1 MQEQKI
7 LVVDDDRE
15 ILFSMAK
22 LLEYEG
28 FRVVKAGDGLEALE
42 RLNSEKPD
50 LVILDI
56 MMPKLDG
63 ISVLRTMR
71 SRGNRTPVL
80 LLTAKAEIDDKVLG
94 LELGADDYMIKPFE
108 AEELL
113 ARIRLRTRQ
122 SSITQVNHL
131 KFGNLILNLD
141 TRELSVA
148 EREVKLSNKEF
159 LLMETFLRNSKKIIP
174 KNQLIL
180 KVWGPLD
187 ESDYNQLEVFI
198 SFLRKKL
205 RFLAASAVIKTTK
218 GVGYSLEDG
227 EKEGS
232 S

>member
-1 MQEQKI
+1 MLPK
-7 LVVDDDRE
+7 
-15 ILFSMAK
+15 F
-22 LLEYEG
+22 
-28 FRVVKAGDGLEALE
+28 DG
-42 RLNSEKPD
+42 
-50 LVILDI
+50 V
-56 MMPKLDG
+56 
-63 ISVLRTMR
+63 SVLKRVRQM
-71 SRGNRTPVL
+71 GMEVPIIF
-80 LLTAKAEIDDKVLG
+80 LTAKSQLEDRVLG
-94 LELGADDYMIKPFE
+94 LDLGADDYMIKPFE

>member
-1 MQEQKI
+1 MLSLI
-7 LVVDDDRE
+7 L
-15 ILFSMAK
+15 
-22 LLEYEG
+22 
-28 FRVVKAGDGLEALE
+28 
-42 RLNSEKPD
+42 
-50 LVILDI
+50 
-56 MMPKLDG
+56 
-63 ISVLRTMR
+63 
-71 SRGNRTPVL
+71 PV
-80 LLTAKAEIDDKVLG
+80 
-94 LELGADDYMIKPFE
+94 
-108 AEELL
+108 
-113 ARIRLRTRQ
+113 
-122 SSITQVNHL
+122 
-131 KFGNLILNLD
+131 GNLILNLD

-148 EREVKLSNKEF
+148 ERQVKLSNKEF

>member
-1 MQEQKI
+1 MIYYLEDDKNI
-7 LVVDDDRE
+7 RELV
-15 ILFSMAK
+15 IYTLGMGGLSA
-22 LLEYEG
+22 EG
-28 FRVVKAGDGLEALE
+28 FAKVTDFEAAMKE
-42 RLNSEKPD
+42 RLPD
-50 LVILDI
+50 LILLDI
-56 MMPKLDG
+56 MLPDGDG
-63 ISVLRTMR
+63 IEILRNLKR
-71 SRGNRTPVL
+71 KPQYSSIPVIMIS
-80 LLTAKAEIDDKVLG
+80 AKGSEFDKVLG
-94 LELGADDYMIKPFE
+94 LDLGADDYMIKPFE

-148 EREVKLSNKEF
+148 ESEVKLSNKEF